1 MRQRNKQNGRKQKRA
16 MRRNIKSM
24 PQKTM
29 KEEWKESEC
38 KYKKEIMYNELK
50 RLSDTYEIFLRTV
63 YGEEATN
70 N

>member
-1 MRQRNKQNGRKQKRA
+1 

-24 PQKTM
+24 PQKTI
-29 KEEWKESEC
+29 KEERKESEC